1 MRRSACLLTLAAVLP
16 LAEGA
21 RAHGAEWT
29 LRVIGARVGSHEVT
43 VRTAPRQ
50 PRVGRL
56 HVEVQLIDPRTLR
69 YIEQTTVRA
78 SATRAGGTRNDVGP
92 ELARLRAP
100 WHELDLELPK
110 SGSWEVRIRVD
121 GPDARGEVSFR
132 IDLQPED
139 DK

>member
-1 MRRSACLLTLAAVLP
+1 MRRAACLLTLAAALAF
-16 LAEGA
+16 AEGA

-29 LRVIGARVGSHEVT
+29 LRVTGARVGSHEVT

-78 SATRAGGTRNDVGP
+78 SAMRPGSTGNEVGP

-100 WHELDLELPK
+100 WHEIDLELPK
-110 SGSWEVRIRVD
+110 SGSWEVRISID

-139 DK
+139 GK